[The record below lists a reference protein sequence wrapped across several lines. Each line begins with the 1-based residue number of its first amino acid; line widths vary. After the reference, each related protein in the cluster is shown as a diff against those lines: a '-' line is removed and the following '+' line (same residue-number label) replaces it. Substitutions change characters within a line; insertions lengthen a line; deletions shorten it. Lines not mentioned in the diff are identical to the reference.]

1 MDFLVRNGYMSAGDI
16 TFEETEEEGQ
26 ESELKMMAN
35 VVVKKMDEVGKKM
48 DELIEI
54 GRNVFVALV
63 IVIAAL
69 FYFAVSK

>member
-1 MDFLVRNGYMSAGDI
+1 MSAGDI
-16 TFEETEEEGQ
+16 ACEETEEEGQ
-26 ESELKMMAN
+26 ENELKMMAN